1 MGEIGISRREF
12 LYDIN
17 FWEARHIQRGY
28 RKRHI
33 LQYQLQRLTAYSAF
47 YAMRENKSGKLP
59 EDWLPLYF
67 DHDNDYGQNT
77 SPLTD
82 DDCAALQAEMDAAN
96 LQLQKQRKS
105 SEV

>member
-1 MGEIGISRREF
+1 
-12 LYDIN
+12 
-17 FWEARHIQRGY
+17 
-28 RKRHI
+28 
-33 LQYQLQRLTAYSAF
+33 
-47 YAMRENKSGKLP
+47 
-59 EDWLPLYF
+59 LYF

-105 SEV
+105 SEE